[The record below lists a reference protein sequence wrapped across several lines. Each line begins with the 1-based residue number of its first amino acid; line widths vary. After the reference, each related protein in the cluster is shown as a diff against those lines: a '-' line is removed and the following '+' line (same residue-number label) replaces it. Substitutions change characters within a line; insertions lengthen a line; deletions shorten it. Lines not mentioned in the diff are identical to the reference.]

1 MPNTITLTD
10 PITLQQWIVDQ
21 SHEELTPPDEMDAED
36 TSEEATQAVEAVEA
50 VEAGA
55 GND

>member
-36 TSEEATQAVEAVEA
+36 TSEEATLALQALANV
-50 VEAGA
+50 AGA
-55 GND
+55 SND